1 MKNNFNEE
9 LVNNKEEEN
18 SKEILSIDFKPNI
31 RTISAEE
38 LNKYFNSIEN
48 EKSTNRKFNYL
59 IGLTLLGIGFCIGK
73 YLNNK
78 K

>member
-1 MKNNFNEE
+1 MKNDFNEE
-9 LVNNKEEEN
+9 LVNNKETEN

-38 LNKYFNSIEN
+38 LNNYFNSIEN

-59 IGLTLLGIGFCIGK
+59 LGLTLLGIGFCIGK
-73 YLNNK
+73 YFNNRK
-78 K
+78 